1 MKKYNVI
8 VIFNKEMTKTLMCKR
23 TKEPYIGM
31 YNLVGGK
38 IEKENDFLNEAY
50 RELKEET
57 NIDKNDV
64 KLKHFM
70 NIEYLS
76 FNKSLEVYYGI
87 LNKEVK
93 LIEEIN
99 KLVIKMT
106 VLEYLKIVNNVP
118 AHEELTAADLYGIGG
133 GFIDVVPED
142 IDFENASGM
151 SSPQYLVGRDRVLV
165 RRIVGFRENGE
176 KVDKKV
182 ERETLFNDDI
192 ALHCRKGTTPV
203 SVLEETI
210 EGLTEMLKSKD
221 QEINKLTS
229 EKDKA
234 LGALAKTQIM
244 ANRMYDIV
252 ADIKKSP
259 VGKVFFGRKLQ
270 DIPEKNKFLDS
281 GREIDQ

>member
-1 MKKYNVI
+1 
-8 VIFNKEMTKTLMCKR
+8 
-23 TKEPYIGM
+23 
-31 YNLVGGK
+31 
-38 IEKENDFLNEAY
+38 
-50 RELKEET
+50 
-57 NIDKNDV
+57 
-64 KLKHFM
+64 
-70 NIEYLS
+70 
-76 FNKSLEVYYGI
+76 
-87 LNKEVK
+87 
-93 LIEEIN
+93 
-99 KLVIKMT
+99 MT

-210 EGLTEMLKSKD
+210 EGLTEIYGSSSRVGRIDGSIPSPIEERIAALQAAIEHYKSLEEAAPEEE
-221 QEINKLTS
+221 QM
-229 EKDKA
+229 
-234 LGALAKTQIM
+234 GH
-244 ANRMYDIV
+244 RM
-252 ADIKKSP
+252 
-259 VGKVFFGRKLQ
+259 
-270 DIPEKNKFLDS
+270 
-281 GREIDQ
+281 

>member
-99 KLVIKMT
+99 KLEW
-106 VLEYLKIVNNVP
+106 L
-118 AHEELTAADLYGIGG
+118 
-133 GFIDVVPED
+133 D
-142 IDFENASGM
+142 I
-151 SSPQYLVGRDRVLV
+151 
-165 RRIVGFRENGE
+165 
-176 KVDKKV
+176 
-182 ERETLFNDDI
+182 NDDFFDMTKY
-192 ALHCRKGTTPV
+192 AG
-203 SVLEETI
+203 
-210 EGLTEMLKSKD
+210 EGNIGHIITE
-221 QEINKLTS
+221 
-229 EKDKA
+229 
-234 LGALAKTQIM
+234 
-244 ANRMYDIV
+244 
-252 ADIKKSP
+252 IKID
-259 VGKVFFGRKLQ
+259 L
-270 DIPEKNKFLDS
+270 KNKK
-281 GREIDQ
+281 